1 MVGTDVSI
9 RALEEGYYYQL
20 KRADRLEE
28 ELNKSVADNE
38 RLKRELSECHE
49 ALKQLRMKT
58 MDT

>member
-1 MVGTDVSI
+1 MVGADVSI

>member
-1 MVGTDVSI
+1 MVGADVSI

-49 ALKQLRMKT
+49 ALKQLRMTT

>member
-1 MVGTDVSI
+1 MVGADISI

-49 ALKQLRMKT
+49 ALKQ
-58 MDT
+58 